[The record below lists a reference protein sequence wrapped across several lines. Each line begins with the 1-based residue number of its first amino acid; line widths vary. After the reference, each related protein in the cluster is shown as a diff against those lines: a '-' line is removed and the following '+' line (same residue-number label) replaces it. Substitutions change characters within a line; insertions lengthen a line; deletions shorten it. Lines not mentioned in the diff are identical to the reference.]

1 VTAGWNCVVLNY
13 NNADILAESVPL
25 LIADQLKIVLVDN
38 GSDDGSREYIESQSG
53 VLAICNE
60 KNLGSSVG
68 RNQGID
74 RCDGDLLLLDS
85 DILYIPGSFAFL
97 RSVSE
102 QTGAACAGF
111 HHYTYTRDKEKA
123 WQDLCSRRI
132 NYLPSNF
139 AYTHYGF
146 FRRDV
151 FEKCRFDESFGV
163 GWGYEDDDLT
173 YQMRQHGMACTC
185 VRWRYY
191 HRKKSSVSNLAS
203 RGHSARM
210 AERRKY
216 FCAKWGLENA
226 YAQPQT
232 RSAPAKTA
240 DP

>member
-1 VTAGWNCVVLNY
+1 MPSGPNCVVLNY
-13 NNADILAESVPL
+13 NNADILAASVPL
-25 LIADQLKIVLVDN
+25 LLSDQLRVVVVDN
-38 GSDDGSREYIESQSG
+38 GSDDGSREYLENHPG

-74 RCDGDLLLLDS
+74 QCEGDLLLLDS
-85 DILYIPGSFAFL
+85 DILYIPGSFEFL

-111 HHYTYTRDKEKA
+111 DHYTYTRDRAKA
-123 WQDLCSRRI
+123 WHDFGSKRVKPLAGD
-132 NYLPSNF
+132 F

-146 FRRDV
+146 FRGEV
-151 FEKCRFDESFGV
+151 FEKCLFDENFGV

-173 YQMRQHGMACTC
+173 YQMRQHGMTFAC

-203 RGHSARM
+203 RGESARL
-210 AERRKY
+210 AERREY
-216 FCAKWGLENA
+216 FLAKWGLPKAE
-226 YAQPQT
+226 
-232 RSAPAKTA
+232 SASRAA
-240 DP
+240 GRRR